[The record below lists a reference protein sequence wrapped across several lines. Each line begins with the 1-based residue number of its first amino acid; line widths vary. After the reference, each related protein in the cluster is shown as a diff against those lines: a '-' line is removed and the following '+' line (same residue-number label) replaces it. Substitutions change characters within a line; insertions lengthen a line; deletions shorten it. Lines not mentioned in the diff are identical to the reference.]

1 MSKSSTSTAKDRA
14 LGLLAVR
21 WRSRA
26 ELKSR
31 LRRAG
36 FESQEIETALEDLE
50 AVGLVDD
57 ERFAAELVRDR
68 AGRKLA
74 GPRAIQAALR
84 EKGVPAEAAERAM
97 AEIEGDE
104 RERALRLAEGR
115 AARLTG
121 LAPEAAY
128 RRLLGLLQRRGYPFG
143 LARWAATEALKER
156 TSGEE
161 WDESGES

>member
-26 ELKSR
+26 ELRSR

-36 FESQEIETALEDLE
+36 FEPPEIDSALEDLE
-50 AVGLVDD
+50 AVGLVND

-68 AGRKLA
+68 AGRRMA
-74 GPRAIQAALR
+74 GPRALRAALR
-84 EKGVPAEAAERAM
+84 EKGVSDDTAARAM
-97 AEIEGDE
+97 AQVEGDE
-104 RERALRLAEGR
+104 RDRALHLAESR
-115 AARLTG
+115 SARLTA

-128 RRLLGLLQRRGYPFG
+128 RRLLGLLQRRGYGFD
-143 LARWAATEALKER
+143 LARWAATQALKER
-156 TSGEE
+156 TSGED
-161 WDESGES
+161 WDESAES